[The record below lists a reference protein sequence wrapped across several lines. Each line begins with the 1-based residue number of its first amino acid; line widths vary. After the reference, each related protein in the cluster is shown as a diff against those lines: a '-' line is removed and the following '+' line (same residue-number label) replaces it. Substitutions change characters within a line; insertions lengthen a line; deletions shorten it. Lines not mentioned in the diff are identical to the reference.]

1 MKKFAEFLYE
11 NKSGDDSLHDWFS
24 KSRSS
29 DGKPG
34 WVQLGGKY
42 AGKPCAK
49 QPGQKTKPKCGSS
62 KMAAALNAKE
72 EEKAFRRK
80 NKEDKDPNR
89 KGKAK
94 NVATEEFLPEVKEDR
109 AAKERRKQMQRELA
123 KKHGLDITNVRDKR
137 KLSSLMIQKGQEDAA
152 QKSGDD
158 RTGVERR
165 KDNVINR
172 KAFDAER
179 TAMKQRKTKKGTKER
194 EIIDKKLENFRKE
207 VRASAL
213 PPDPTTPSTREK
225 VKVKVG
231 KATTK
236 LPDTPSTE
244 RGGASAQK
252 RAERKSYEAQQRRN
266 KKEDMKEELVTEKKD
281 ACYHKVKSRYRIWP
295 SAYASGALVKCRKVG
310 AKNWGNKTKK
320 EEYEYSD
327 WREEYTKGMRK
338 KGQIKVVNTG
348 ETLKKSVENQI
359 MTDPDLQLIKKRFKK
374 EEFSPEVPS
383 IEEKFTKIQETG
395 KTYHVRLN
403 WKGRYLGIQIFFP
416 QFNRPSKMQVTSE
429 VEKLYPGAMVISYQP
444 HFRDPTKA
452 FLYAGTENESR

>member
-1 MKKFAEFLYE
+1 
-11 NKSGDDSLHDWFS
+11 
-24 KSRSS
+24 
-29 DGKPG
+29 
-34 WVQLGGKY
+34 
-42 AGKPCAK
+42 
-49 QPGQKTKPKCGSS
+49 
-62 KMAAALNAKE
+62 
-72 EEKAFRRK
+72 
-80 NKEDKDPNR
+80 
-89 KGKAK
+89 
-94 NVATEEFLPEVKEDR
+94 
-109 AAKERRKQMQRELA
+109 
-123 KKHGLDITNVRDKR
+123 
-137 KLSSLMIQKGQEDAA
+137 
-152 QKSGDD
+152 
-158 RTGVERR
+158 
-165 KDNVINR
+165 
-172 KAFDAER
+172 
-179 TAMKQRKTKKGTKER
+179 
-194 EIIDKKLENFRKE
+194 
-207 VRASAL
+207 
-213 PPDPTTPSTREK
+213 
-225 VKVKVG
+225 
-231 KATTK
+231 
-236 LPDTPSTE
+236 
-244 RGGASAQK
+244 
-252 RAERKSYEAQQRRN
+252 
-266 KKEDMKEELVTEKKD
+266 MKEELVTEKKD